1 MKIIS
6 VLLRGG
12 GIVEKGLGI
21 IIIGIIFIT
30 AMPIYSEIIE
40 TSKFTKLFTISLN
53 ISRAATKNN
62 VSSCGGEIIEM
73 EYGFPTA
80 LSITNIVDLSD
91 FDVSYNLDY
100 IDIRVYEE
108 DELFLRYFPSENG
121 ISLNIYTSDQIED
134 YSM

>member
-1 MKIIS
+1 MKLIS
-6 VLLRGG
+6 VLLRSG

-30 AMPIYSEIIE
+30 AIPIYSEIME
-40 TSKFTKLFTISLN
+40 TSKFNKLFTIRLN

-91 FDVSYNLDY
+91 FDVSYNIDY